1 MDELWD
7 KILDIGQRILNG
19 GNITR
24 KEAEDLGKCSESDV
38 FLLCSFA
45 NKIREKFN
53 GSKVDLCSVINA
65 KSGGCPEDCAFCSQS
80 AHHHTNVKCY
90 PLIDE
95 DKIVETAIKREKAG
109 AKHCDICTSGL
120 GYTGNEKN
128 FKIILNAFR
137 RMKANTN
144 LKLCACL
151 GTLTMDAAQ
160 QLADAGVERYNHN
173 LETAR
178 SFYPN
183 IVSTHGYDE
192 RIDTIRYAKK
202 AGMEVCSGMIMGMGE
217 TMNQRIEHAFLLKEL
232 DVDAVPLNVLNPV
245 KGTRLENAKPLA
257 PIEIIKTFA
266 IMRFIFPDKNLRF
279 AGGREKNL
287 KSLQPLG
294 FIAGINGMLIGD
306 YLTTEGQAVNKDFQ
320 MLNDL
325 NLTY

>member
-1 MDELWD
+1 MDKLWNE
-7 KILDIGQRILNG
+7 ILTIGQRILNG

-24 KEAEDLGKCSESDV
+24 EEAEALGKSKESDI

-45 NKIREKFN
+45 NRMREKFN
-53 GSKVDLCSVINA
+53 GNNVDLCSVINA
-65 KSGGCPEDCAFCSQS
+65 KSGRCPEDCAFCSQS
-80 AHHHTNVKCY
+80 AHHHTNAKCY

-120 GYTGNEKN
+120 GYTGEEKN
-128 FKIILNAFR
+128 FKIIINAFK
-137 RMKANTN
+137 RMKASTN

-151 GTLTMDAAQ
+151 GTLTIDAAN
-160 QLADAGVERYNHN
+160 QLAEAGVERYNHN

-178 SFYPN
+178 SFFPK

-202 AGMEVCSGMIMGMGE
+202 AGMEVCSGMIIGLGE
-217 TMNQRIEHAFLLKEL
+217 TMEQRIEHAFLLKEL
-232 DVDAVPLNVLNPV
+232 DVDAVPVNVLNPV
-245 KGTRLENAKPLA
+245 KGTRLENAKPLS
-257 PIEIIKTFA
+257 PLEIIKTFA
-266 IMRFIFPDKNLRF
+266 LMRFILPHKNIRF

-287 KSLQPLG
+287 KSLQALG
-294 FIAGINGMLIGD
+294 FVAGINGMLIGD
-306 YLTTEGQAVNKDFQ
+306 YLTTEGQEVNKDFQ
-320 MLNDL
+320 MLQDL

>member
-1 MDELWD
+1 
-7 KILDIGQRILNG
+7 
-19 GNITR
+19 
-24 KEAEDLGKCSESDV
+24 
-38 FLLCSFA
+38 
-45 NKIREKFN
+45 
-53 GSKVDLCSVINA
+53 
-65 KSGGCPEDCAFCSQS
+65 
-80 AHHHTNVKCY
+80 
-90 PLIDE
+90 
-95 DKIVETAIKREKAG
+95 
-109 AKHCDICTSGL
+109 
-120 GYTGNEKN
+120 
-128 FKIILNAFR
+128 
-137 RMKANTN
+137 
-144 LKLCACL
+144 
-151 GTLTMDAAQ
+151 AQ